1 MTEKPRLGT
10 YTEKKVIE
18 KFKIIAKKNSRSMSQ
33 MIEYL
38 VKREIEEYEKE
49 NGEIK
54 IQI

>member
-10 YTEKKVIE
+10 YTEKEVIE
-18 KFKIIAKKNSRSMSQ
+18 KFKIVAKKNSRSMSQ